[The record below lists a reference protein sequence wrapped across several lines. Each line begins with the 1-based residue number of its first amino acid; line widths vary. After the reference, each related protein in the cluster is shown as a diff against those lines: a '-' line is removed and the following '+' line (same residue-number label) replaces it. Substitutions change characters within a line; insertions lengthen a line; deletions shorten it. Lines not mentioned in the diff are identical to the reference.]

1 MRLRTS
7 FKEFEL
13 EMPMNSFTYNIFL
26 GHDITISQYLGKSFK
41 AYTDPGSPQGCLTLP
56 VYYHISDYR

>member
-7 FKEFEL
+7 FKKFEL

-41 AYTDPGSPQGCLTLP
+41 AYTDPS
-56 VYYHISDYR
+56 